1 MMPTT
6 VLLKA
11 LSGFMAIYRCDTVE
25 ILMVRRKDKE
35 LDVALELFNNELGK
49 IEAGKKA
56 QATIQKAERDKEAA
70 VKALKDAEG
79 NPNLSSEEKAAAKE
93 IWVQTDK
100 KLKQILTG
108 ENIEA
113 PAVEVVDKEEI
124 IDEPEVLDSAVPV
137 EEMQETEGEEK
148 AEISDSSV
156 VEEMNSDTSL
166 SNKEIEVP

>member
-1 MMPTT
+1 
-6 VLLKA
+6 
-11 LSGFMAIYRCDTVE
+11 VE

-49 IEAGKKA
+49 IENAKKT
-56 QATIQKAERDKEAA
+56 QATIQKAERNKEAA

-93 IWVQTDK
+93 KWVETDK

-113 PAVEVVDKEEI
+113 VEEGDQAEI
-124 IDEPEVLDSAVPV
+124 IDEPDVLGCGVAV
-137 EEMQETEGEEK
+137 EEMQETVDKEK
-148 AEISDSSV
+148 AEKSDLSV
-156 VEEMNSDTSL
+156 VEETDSDTSL
-166 SNKEIEVP
+166 SNKEVEVP